1 MPLFT
6 IITILVS
13 CAAVLVWA
21 NDRINRLPSSIGVMV
36 GGVLIASLL
45 LIAQSLGLNV
55 EWATNILDQ
64 VHFSHLLL
72 NLPDHKST
80 PGAGA
85 ILGLLLFATALRIE
99 PTIFRR
105 FRMSIILWL
114 STAGVVITAFGTAAI
129 LYLIIW
135 LIQGTPPAFI
145 NVLLFGVILA
155 PTDPVAVIDMLAKSK
170 VISQVRDIVAGEALL
185 NDATSIIMFLVVLA
199 LLPNN
204 VAYSDLGGSTY
215 FWITLFGYEIAGG
228 LLTGAVI
235 GFIANQ
241 LIRTSRNSE
250 VVALI
255 TLAAALCSCVIT
267 PALNGSVPLAAVSCG
282 LMIGQLGISKHRT
295 SAELASNVWWVIE
308 NALTTIIFLVV
319 GLILLKL
326 DFFFWR
332 SAIYGIV
339 AVGILL
345 LVRFIAVGIPWLFTK
360 PTSRVA
366 MDGEEVFLMTWCGI
380 RGTVS
385 LAMAVAIPAEIL
397 GEITHESIESQM
409 LIGTF
414 MVVLVTM
421 LLQGLTLPW
430 VVRLLRNKEHRD
442 RDMHNS
448 SIKEI

>member
-1 MPLFT
+1 
-6 IITILVS
+6 
-13 CAAVLVWA
+13 
-21 NDRINRLPSSIGVMV
+21 MV
-36 GGVLIASLL
+36 GGVLIASVLMS
-45 LIAQSLGLNV
+45 AQSLGLNV
-55 EWATNILDQ
+55 EWATTLLDQ
-64 VHFSHLLL
+64 VNFSHLLL
-72 NLPDHKST
+72 NLPDNKST

-105 FRMSIILWL
+105 FRMSLIVWL
-114 STAGVVITAFGTAAI
+114 STAGVVITAFGTAGA
-129 LYLIIW
+129 LYVIIW
-135 LIQGTPPAFI
+135 LIQGTPPMFI

-170 VISQVRDIVAGEALL
+170 VVSQVRDVVAGEALL

-204 VAYSDLGGSTY
+204 TAYSDLGGSTY
-215 FWITLFGYEIAGG
+215 FWVTLFGYEIAGG

-241 LIRTSRNSE
+241 LIRTARNSE

-267 PALNGSVPLAAVSCG
+267 PALNGSVPLGAVSCG
-282 LMIGQLGISKHRT
+282 LMIGQLGISRHRT

-319 GLILLKL
+319 GLILLEL

-332 SAIYGIV
+332 SALYGII
-339 AVGILL
+339 AVGVLL
-345 LVRFIAVGIPWLFTK
+345 IVRFIAVGIPWVFTK
-360 PTSRVA
+360 RTSRVA

-385 LAMAVAIPAEIL
+385 LAMAVAVPTEIL
-397 GEITHESIESQM
+397 GEITHVSIESQM

-421 LLQGLTLPW
+421 LLQGLTLPR
-430 VVRLLRNKEHRD
+430 VVRFLREKEHRTK
-442 RDMHNS
+442 NTQGS
-448 SIKEI
+448 SIQEI